1 MYTCISTLHVNSYF
15 ILGTTL
21 HQLPSRK
28 RIFDS
33 ELDSDDEDPI
43 IGQQLELSSTN
54 HGNETESVDVP
65 LSVSSESSDIGP
77 SKNKVM
83 KTDGDLVPLPDPFP
97 LPKRY
102 RQEVEKG
109 LKAKEMSNRVRSH
122 FLSSVA
128 SAVLSYKLYP
138 SREDYNCVARTIV
151 KEYPFLKAPPG
162 AGSPHVRSIHVQL
175 VIF

>member
-1 MYTCISTLHVNSYF
+1 M
-15 ILGTTL
+15 
-21 HQLPSRK
+21 
-28 RIFDS
+28 
-33 ELDSDDEDPI
+33 
-43 IGQQLELSSTN
+43 ELSGTN

-65 LSVSSESSDIGP
+65 LSVLSESSDIGP
-77 SKNKVM
+77 SKK

-138 SREDYNCVARTIV
+138 SWEDYNCVARTIV

-162 AGSPHVRSIHVQL
+162 AGSPHVRSMCTFSHIL
-175 VIF
+175 K